1 MAAQGQVFDSVPRC
15 AEDTPSFNILIRP
28 QKMKPRHLLAI
39 VTIAT
44 NLIAISTVHAQ
55 TVPSPEQVLKSTQA
69 SFKEYFELLSMPNDA
84 IVPADIVKNAVWLE
98 AAFAKRG
105 FVTRQLAND
114 GKPLVYA
121 EYPKKVA
128 GAKTILF
135 YMHFDGQPVLPEQWA
150 QKSPWQAVVKQR
162 DAKGA
167 WEIVPSERL
176 TADKLDAELR
186 VFARSSSDDKG
197 PIMMML
203 AAFDALKASGM
214 EPGINVKVLLD
225 SEEEKGSPTIDRV
238 ATEHKALLRAD
249 GIVIHDGPMHA
260 SAKPTL
266 VFGNRGNT
274 TVTLTV
280 YGPKS
285 PLHSGHYGNYVP
297 NPAQR
302 LASLLA
308 SMKDDEGRVTIAG
321 YYDRVKLTEAERK
334 ILAEVDDNEAALKK
348 RVGIAKPE
356 SVGRN
361 YQEALQY
368 PSLNIRG
375 LAAAAIGDKAANIV
389 PSKAIAELD
398 LRTTPEAGP
407 EFLFGLIEAHIKSK
421 GWYLAKGEPSDAER
435 AAHDK
440 IASLSLGRGSRAAR
454 TPIDSPLGVWA
465 SGVLAAGNGN
475 AAPVR
480 IRMMGGS
487 VPTDKLV
494 DALEIPFVIVPLVNG
509 DNNQHSYDENLRI
522 GNYLDGVGTFTR
534 LLRTSF

>member
-1 MAAQGQVFDSVPRC
+1 MYLSR
-15 AEDTPSFNILIRP
+15 
-28 QKMKPRHLLAI
+28 LL
-39 VTIAT
+39 IAT
-44 NLIAISTVHAQ
+44 VLVLAAGAVATSPAHAQ
-55 TVPSPEQVLKSTQA
+55 ALPSSAQLLKSTQG
-69 SFKEYFELLSMPNDA
+69 SFKEYFELLAMPNDA
-84 IVPADIVKNAVWLE
+84 VVPADIVRNAAWLE

-105 FVTRQLAND
+105 FVTRQLPNA

-121 EYPKKVA
+121 EYPKRVA

-150 QKSPWQAVVKQR
+150 QKSPWQPVVKQR
-162 DAKGA
+162 NVKGE
-167 WEIVPSERL
+167 WEIVPTERL
-176 TADKLDAELR
+176 MADKLDPELR
-186 VFARSSSDDKG
+186 VFARASSDDKG

-203 AAFDALKASGM
+203 AAFDALKSAGL

-302 LASLLA
+302 LAALLA
-308 SMKDDEGRVTIAG
+308 SMKDDDGRVTIPG
-321 YYDRVKLTEAERK
+321 YYDRIKLSETERK

-348 RVGIAKPE
+348 RVGIARAE
-356 SVGRN
+356 TVGSN

-375 LAAAAIGDKAANIV
+375 MAAAAIGDKAANIV
-389 PSKAIAELD
+389 PAKAIAELD

-407 EFLFGLIEAHIKSK
+407 EYLFALIEAHIKSR
-421 GWYLAKGEPSDAER
+421 GWYLTKGEPTDAER
-435 AAHDK
+435 AGNDK

-454 TPIDSPLGVWA
+454 TPIDSPLGAWA
-465 SGVLAAGNGN
+465 SGVLANSVSGSPASV
-475 AAPVR
+475 VR

-509 DNNQHSYDENLRI
+509 DNNQHSYDENMRI

-534 LLRTSF
+534 LLRTPF